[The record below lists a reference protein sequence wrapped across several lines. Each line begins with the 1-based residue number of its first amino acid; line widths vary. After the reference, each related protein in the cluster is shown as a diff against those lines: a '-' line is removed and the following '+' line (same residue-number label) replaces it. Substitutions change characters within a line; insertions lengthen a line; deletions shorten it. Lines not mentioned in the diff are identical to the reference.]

1 VKRIAKA
8 AARLPARGW
17 WWLLDYCHA
26 GLRQL
31 DGLLFRADPAPYLHG
46 PRADRPVLLIPGVY
60 ENWQFMHRIARTLH
74 AAGHPVHVVRT
85 LGYNRG
91 ELGRMA
97 ALVAGYLREAD
108 LRNVTIVAHSKGGLV
123 GKHAMLSSASAGRI
137 RHMVAVNSPFSG
149 SIYARL
155 FLDPSIRALSP
166 RNRGLRALA
175 EDRSINHRITSVFST
190 FDPHIP
196 VGSHLPGARNV
207 ELDSAGHFRTLDD
220 PSLPEILLRV
230 LAEPEESGH

>member
-1 VKRIAKA
+1 MKRKAKA
-8 AARLPARGW
+8 ATRLPARGW

-31 DGLLFRADPAPYLHG
+31 DGLLFRADPAAYRHA

-60 ENWQFMHRIARTLH
+60 ENRQFMHRIAGTLH

-97 ALVAGYLREAD
+97 ALVSGYLCEAD

-123 GKHAMLSSASAGRI
+123 GKHTMLSSASAGRSGTW
-137 RHMVAVNSPFSG
+137 SP
-149 SIYARL
+149 
-155 FLDPSIRALSP
+155 
-166 RNRGLRALA
+166 
-175 EDRSINHRITSVFST
+175 
-190 FDPHIP
+190 
-196 VGSHLPGARNV
+196 
-207 ELDSAGHFRTLDD
+207 
-220 PSLPEILLRV
+220 
-230 LAEPEESGH
+230 

>member
-1 VKRIAKA
+1 MRRA
-8 AARLPARGW
+8 AAAAALLSARCW
-17 WWLLDYCHA
+17 SWLLDYHYA
-26 GLRQL
+26 VTRQL
-31 DGLLFRADPAPYLHG
+31 HGLLFRADPAPFLHA

-60 ENWQFMHRIARTLH
+60 ENWQFMHRIAKRLH
-74 AAGHPVHVVRT
+74 AAGHPVHVVRP

-97 ALVAGYLREAD
+97 ALVVRYLHEAN
-108 LRNVTIVAHSKGGLV
+108 LRDVTIVAHSKGGLV
-123 GKHAMLSSASAGRI
+123 GKRAMLHSGAAGRI

-155 FLDPSIRALSP
+155 FLAPSIRAFSP

-175 EDRSINHRITSVFST
+175 AERSVNHRITSVYST

-196 VGSHLPGARNV
+196 GGSHLPGATNIK
-207 ELDSAGHFRTLDD
+207 LDSAGHFLTLDD
-220 PSLPEILLRV
+220 PQLPDILLEAV
-230 LAEPEESGH
+230 AGADAAG